1 MRPQKPAIF
10 IAVAALYVLMV
21 AVIPALFYV
30 GFTNSDDVI
39 YAGRA
44 LQLIGAEP
52 FSLPDHH
59 WGFRYP
65 VVYPLAVILYFFE
78 WSELTSVILPV
89 IYFLVTATVLGFA
102 CARYFGTRAFVISVF
117 LVLSCPLLVV
127 QSTIINVDIPEAMFL
142 TLSMLLLCSAIGK
155 DTDKVRNR
163 LLLSGVMCGIAMT
176 TRETAYGML
185 LVYGLLFLRGAY
197 FPRLQYLWGG
207 LGVVAVLA
215 IEWGSY
221 MAYGESPLYRF
232 MTSAQSHGTIGI
244 RSGDFNAGSGN
255 ISDNRLWGPLLAL
268 LVNQEFGL
276 LFYAAPVA
284 VFGLLRSR
292 NLTEQQ
298 RQLVKVFSFSAL
310 VWFLWVGYSGAV
322 RPLPRYFAY
331 DAFIALILVGAWLA
345 CVVGPRWR
353 IIVLAGLVL
362 SNYAFLS
369 VENTHPRF
377 AERSIS
383 AFAMATDEKIATD
396 PLTNRRVGGYFR
408 IEGRDPKEFMN
419 TAPNLEESMD
429 GRKKIAGY
437 RPCNSKGFK
446 AAPTRRS
453 GRRSRPCC

>member
-1 MRPQKPAIF
+1 
-10 IAVAALYVLMV
+10 
-21 AVIPALFYV
+21 
-30 GFTNSDDVI
+30 
-39 YAGRA
+39 
-44 LQLIGAEP
+44 
-52 FSLPDHH
+52 
-59 WGFRYP
+59 
-65 VVYPLAVILYFFE
+65 
-78 WSELTSVILPV
+78 
-89 IYFLVTATVLGFA
+89 
-102 CARYFGTRAFVISVF
+102 
-117 LVLSCPLLVV
+117 
-127 QSTIINVDIPEAMFL
+127 
-142 TLSMLLLCSAIGK
+142 
-155 DTDKVRNR
+155 
-163 LLLSGVMCGIAMT
+163 
-176 TRETAYGML
+176 ML

-292 NLTEQQ
+292 NLSEQQ
-298 RQLVKVFSFSAL
+298 WQLVKVFSFSAL

-369 VENTHPRF
+369 VENIHPRF
-377 AERSIS
+377 SERSIS

-419 TAPNLEESMD
+419 TAPNLEEGSLYAYVD
-429 GRKKIAGY
+429 GRAQKDSRLSPLQLQRLQSGADQAIWRAEPPLLLIGTILTVTGLDALLPPEFFWKLAIRNPTVAVY
-437 RPCNSKGFK
+437 RLGARGP
-446 AAPTRRS
+446 
-453 GRRSRPCC
+453 